1 MNIETFLLQTTI
13 NLIKSG
19 GFFIDTML
27 HSIKI
32 GVLYETINKTI
43 VVINVNQDGLIVC
56 KQFNS
61 DFEEIQRNTFES
73 ENDFIVFIDSL
84 NLKESILNKR
94 LVEILNRFSSFVKE
108 NKYQVIN

>member
-1 MNIETFLLQTTI
+1 M
-13 NLIKSG
+13 
-19 GFFIDTML
+19 DTRL
-27 HSIKI
+27 RSIKI

-73 ENDFIVFIDSL
+73 ENDFIIFIDSL

-94 LVEILNRFSSFVKE
+94 LVEILNRFSSFIKE
-108 NKYQVIN
+108 NKHQIIN